1 MAGQSRGKGK
11 ALNTIAARSGRD
23 PAAIVDSIQAA
34 EKAQAKAEAA
44 KQRAKKQIEAEEK
57 ITASKKA
64 SAAAAAAAADA
75 VSNNAD
81 GDHDDATK
89 DTNNEVHNN
98 NNPSQIYSLLSPQE
112 QYRFHCFRRSGFA
125 SKPIEKFVAK
135 MLVDEANRRFVGR
148 RGIVVGLG
156 GRVSSES
163 CNAENETEYNG
174 ATAAA
179 AIVTDGSDLNQH
191 HNIHHSSNNSKKRKK
206 QSKKQML
213 QEESKRRRVAMDQPP
228 PYLLNN
234 FANNNNNNGGSS
246 GGTIQG
252 VVPPLDQLVVPN
264 SASEIVAVVS
274 TLAKCYAQRLVS
286 AARRVADAEVEEEQK
301 SRHES
306 TTEASTKTTTSATA
320 TVQKPISPRHLL
332 EAHRY
337 RSREGLDPGFWMAD
351 RVAVDGRHKKKA
363 SSSIRASVGTSEAAA
378 LGIEDRTRSCF
389 LAAIAAQDAYY
400 EARTN
405 EVEEEGDSINNKE
418 EVKMDV
424 DKE

>member
-1 MAGQSRGKGK
+1 
-11 ALNTIAARSGRD
+11 
-23 PAAIVDSIQAA
+23 
-34 EKAQAKAEAA
+34 
-44 KQRAKKQIEAEEK
+44 
-57 ITASKKA
+57 
-64 SAAAAAAAADA
+64 
-75 VSNNAD
+75 
-81 GDHDDATK
+81 
-89 DTNNEVHNN
+89 
-98 NNPSQIYSLLSPQE
+98 
-112 QYRFHCFRRSGFA
+112 
-125 SKPIEKFVAK
+125 
-135 MLVDEANRRFVGR
+135 VDEANRRFVGR

-378 LGIEDRTRSCF
+378 LGIEDTRSCF

>member
-44 KQRAKKQIEAEEK
+44 KQH
-57 ITASKKA
+57 
-64 SAAAAAAAADA
+64 
-75 VSNNAD
+75 